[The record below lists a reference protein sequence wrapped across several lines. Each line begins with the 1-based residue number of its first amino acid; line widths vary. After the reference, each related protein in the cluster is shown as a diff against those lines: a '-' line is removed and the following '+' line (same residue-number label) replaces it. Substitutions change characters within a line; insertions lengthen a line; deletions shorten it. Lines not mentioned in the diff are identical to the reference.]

1 MSTGNVERNPEYPSG
16 SQATARQRI
25 DEQGRPIIEE
35 AQSTVGRVQ
44 EQAKDVAQRTGEQ
57 AKTRLSEQKTR
68 AASNLSALADVLQHS
83 GQELRDQEHS
93 TFAGLADRAAQ
104 QITRL
109 SDTLETKSVDE
120 LVYEAE
126 RFARRQPEVF
136 LGIAFVAGLV
146 AARFL
151 KASSARRRTE
161 MGYTDMG
168 YSERYGAPG
177 YGTTSYGTSS
187 YGTTPTYGTGAGT
200 GTGPSSTPHPR
211 VSQYPAPEDAE

>member
-1 MSTGNVERNPEYPSG
+1 MSTGNVEQNPEYPSG

-35 AQSTVGRVQ
+35 AQGTMGRVQ
-44 EQAKDVAQRTGEQ
+44 EQAKDVTQRAGEQ
-57 AKTRLSEQKTR
+57 AKSRLAEQKTR
-68 AASNLSALADVLQHS
+68 AASNLGALATALQSS
-83 GQELRDQEHS
+83 GQQLRDEEHS

-120 LVYEAE
+120 LIYEAE
-126 RFARRQPEVF
+126 RYARRQPEVF
-136 LGIAFVAGLV
+136 LGVAFVAGLL

-151 KASSARRRTE
+151 KASSTRRREE

-168 YSERYGAPG
+168 
-177 YGTTSYGTSS
+177 
-187 YGTTPTYGTGAGT
+187 
-200 GTGPSSTPHPR
+200 
-211 VSQYPAPEDAE
+211 